1 MSEGGAMGATMR
13 QIEEQAQTIANHA
26 QWLAE
31 NATPAGCHS
40 RALLILEQAKTL
52 AAWTERVN
60 WS

>member
-1 MSEGGAMGATMR
+1 MNEASATGATMK
-13 QIEEQAQTIANHA
+13 QIEEQAQAIANHA

-52 AAWTERVN
+52 VAWAERVN
-60 WS
+60 YS